1 VIPETLQLW
10 YRDKPIAVLG
20 QSMNNISVSRTI
32 SYLTDGVEITNKF
45 LGMFPTDLRV
55 AQGKGSIWIVQIV
68 GKNTKP
74 LSAITDARL
83 WTTASINP

>member
-1 VIPETLQLW
+1 
-10 YRDKPIAVLG
+10 
-20 QSMNNISVSRTI
+20 
-32 SYLTDGVEITNKF
+32 
-45 LGMFPTDLRV
+45 MFPTDLRV